1 MAPKMPVPDDLLQM
15 FARSPAS
22 KGCTVAYDD
31 ASVTITGNGNGKQVI
46 LTRPCTM
53 PEIQD
58 AAKEVKK

>member
-31 ASVTITGNGNGKQVI
+31 VSVTITGNGKQVI

-58 AAKEVKK
+58 AVKEVKK